1 MRAKEADHR
10 RQTQAWVWYD
20 WANSAFATTIL
31 AAVLPV
37 YYSSVAGSSL
47 SSPAEATRYY
57 TLTLS
62 ASVLVVALLS
72 PVLGAAADEAGMR
85 KRLLIIFMVVGVV
98 ATVGLFGVGEGDWLA
113 ASILFG
119 IGRIGFGASNVF
131 YDSLL
136 PHVAEPDELE
146 RVSARG
152 YAFGYL
158 GGGLLLSINV
168 AAIFALPDDDL
179 GARLSMLSVGVWWA
193 VFSIPLIRFV
203 PEPPGL
209 GNRSIRAA
217 LRSSVGDAVVTLRGL
232 ADLPDLRRFLV
243 AFLIYND
250 GINAVITVAAIYG
263 SELGFGAIELILAIL
278 VVQFVGI
285 PYSLAF
291 GSLITTDRVR
301 RRFLTGFLVANIV
314 LLPVVGIG
322 ARLFADPDVTGAAP
336 ADFGTEGVIDLDTS
350 SSPVSFDWTG
360 QSVEVTHE
368 TGPNHGDIAVIVDGD
383 PLVDDDGDLF
393 VIDGSNPTERSG
405 ETETI
410 ELDAPGDHRLTL
422 RLVSGT
428 GNDFGIESIE
438 ILPPPRSSSIPRILA
453 IIGATQLAA
462 VLIAAVV
469 SRKLIVRFADAM
481 TTKTAITMALVA
493 YSVIA
498 VWGFALDSV
507 AEFWLLAWMVAVCQ
521 GGSQALSR
529 ALFARLIPESRSGEF
544 FGFFSILSKFASI
557 LSPLLFVLSVTIF
570 GSSRPAVLALV
581 VFFATGIRLLRS
593 VDVERGRALAGRLG
607 LIG

>member
-1 MRAKEADHR
+1 MF
-10 RQTQAWVWYD
+10 YD

-37 YYSSVAGSSL
+37 YYSSVAGATL
-47 SSPAEATRYY
+47 SSPAAATRSY

-72 PVLGAAADEAGMR
+72 PVLGAAADEAGWR
-85 KRLLIIFMVVGVV
+85 KRLLVIFMVIGVV
-98 ATVGLFGVGEGDWLA
+98 ATVGLFGIGEGDWLA

-136 PHVAEPDELE
+136 PHVAKADELE

-158 GGGLLLSINV
+158 GGGLLLSLNV
-168 AAIFALPDDDL
+168 VAIFALPDDDL
-179 GARLSMLSVGVWWA
+179 GARLSMASVGLWWA

-209 GNRSIRAA
+209 GNRSIRSA
-217 LRSSVGDAVVTLRGL
+217 LRSGVADAIVTVRGL

-285 PYSLAF
+285 PYSLLF
-291 GSLITTDRVR
+291 GSLMTTDRLR

-322 ARLFADPDVTGAAP
+322 ARLFAAPDVTGAAP
-336 ADFGTEGVIDLDTS
+336 AAFGTEGPVVIATS
-350 SSPVSFDWTG
+350 SSPLSFDWTG
-360 QSVEVTHE
+360 QSIEVTHE
-368 TGPNHGDIAVIVDGD
+368 TGPDHGDIAVIVDGD
-383 PLVDDDGDLF
+383 PLVDDDGELF
-393 VIDGSNPTERSG
+393 VIDGSNPTVRTG

-410 ELDAPGDHRLTL
+410 ELDAPGDHRITL
-422 RLVSGT
+422 QLVSDT
-428 GNDFGIESIE
+428 GSAFGIESIE
-438 ILPPPRSSSIPRILA
+438 ILPPPRSSSIPTILV
-453 IIGATQLAA
+453 IIGATQVAA
-462 VLIAAVV
+462 VLAAAVL
-469 SRKLIVRFADAM
+469 SRGPLAAFADAM
-481 TTKTAITMALVA
+481 TTKTAITLALVA

-507 AEFWLLAWMVAVCQ
+507 VEFWLLAWMVAVCQ

-529 ALFARLIPESRSGEF
+529 ALFARLIPDSRSGEF

-570 GSSRPAVLALV
+570 DSSRPAVLALV
-581 VFFATGIRLLRS
+581 VFFVTGIHLLRS
-593 VDVERGRALAGRLG
+593 VDVERGRALAERLS